1 MFINNYPDSDKLEEA
16 NAHYKELRYKLQ
28 KKYFDIAKVYYTT
41 ADYDMR
47 NYKAAIQAFDNLLS
61 DYLGS
66 EFKEEALFYRLKAAH
81 DYVLKSTDRRRPE
94 RIKDAIEAYEK
105 LVRNYPQSQFL
116 QDADSMLS
124 TLQKEEIRIA
134 EVLEIRKEKEKV

>member
-1 MFINNYPDSDKLEEA
+1 
-16 NAHYKELRYKLQ
+16 
-28 KKYFDIAKVYYTT
+28 
-41 ADYDMR
+41 
-47 NYKAAIQAFDNLLS
+47 
-61 DYLGS
+61 
-66 EFKEEALFYRLKAAH
+66 
-81 DYVLKSTDRRRPE
+81 
-94 RIKDAIEAYEK
+94 